1 MEQSGLKDERVAHI
15 AGSER
20 PGERPHYSGSS
31 RSERAS
37 SKPRTRWLRMS
48 GQSSVSC
55 DRKEDSPSQ
64 ETKQPNEF
72 SAAPS
77 RSPDL
82 PRNERRRVRPLPRFF
97 FLQNLRFFPFT
108 RCSVVLAR
116 SLSLLVGGPLAGI
129 PVGGAGRRLVGVVG
143 ALRPPVLPAHLPPPA
158 RNRRWRRGWGGGCR
172 QMFSPP
178 ASPARRCEFLRCRRS
193 VGLWS
198 EAGRV
203 VLIRGSGK
211 RSGPVRTCAVIE

>member
-20 PGERPHYSGSS
+20 PGERPRPRLLG
-31 RSERAS
+31 
-37 SKPRTRWLRMS
+37 PRTRWLRMS
-48 GQSSVSC
+48 GQSSFSC
-55 DRKEDSPSQ
+55 DRKEDPPVKKLNSQ
-64 ETKQPNEF
+64 TSFP
-72 SAAPS
+72 
-77 RSPDL
+77 
-82 PRNERRRVRPLPRFF
+82 PLPPAPPIFQKMRDGACDPSPGFF
-97 FLQNLRFFPFT
+97 YKISDSFLSL
-108 RCSVVLAR
+108 VAR
-116 SLSLLVGGPLAGI
+116 PSLLDLSLLVGGPLAGI

-143 ALRPPVLPAHLPPPA
+143 ALRPPVLLAHLPPPA

-211 RSGPVRTCAVIE
+211 RSGPVRACAVIE

>member
-48 GQSSVSC
+48 GQSSFSC

-97 FLQNLRFFPFT
+97 LQNLRFFPFT
-108 RCSVVLAR
+108 RCSAVLAR
-116 SLSLLVGGPLAGI
+116 SLSSGRWSLGRHPRRRRGPTSRRRCRCAPSSCPSGSSSAACAKPALAEGLGRRLPADVLTSCFSCEAVRVPPLPPLCRPLVGGRP
-129 PVGGAGRRLVGVVG
+129 RRPHS
-143 ALRPPVLPAHLPPPA
+143 R
-158 RNRRWRRGWGGGCR
+158 
-172 QMFSPP
+172 
-178 ASPARRCEFLRCRRS
+178 
-193 VGLWS
+193 LW
-198 EAGRV
+198 EK
-203 VLIRGSGK
+203 K
-211 RSGPVRTCAVIE
+211 RAC

>member
-97 FLQNLRFFPFT
+97 FTKSPILSFHSLLGRP
-108 RCSVVLAR
+108 CSI
-116 SLSLLVGGPLAGI
+116 SLSSGRWSLGRHPRRRRGPTSRRRCRCAPSSCPSGSSSAACAKPALAEGLGRRLPADALTSCFSCEAVRVPPLPPLCRPLVGGRP
-129 PVGGAGRRLVGVVG
+129 RRPHS
-143 ALRPPVLPAHLPPPA
+143 R
-158 RNRRWRRGWGGGCR
+158 
-172 QMFSPP
+172 
-178 ASPARRCEFLRCRRS
+178 
-193 VGLWS
+193 LW
-198 EAGRV
+198 EK
-203 VLIRGSGK
+203 K
-211 RSGPVRTCAVIE
+211 RAC

>member
-1 MEQSGLKDERVAHI
+1 MSELLISPDLRGLVSGRGPV
-15 AGSER
+15 
-20 PGERPHYSGSS
+20 YSGS
-31 RSERAS
+31 RQHRAAG
-37 SKPRTRWLRMS
+37 P
-48 GQSSVSC
+48 GQNGRGKVV
-55 DRKEDSPSQ
+55 RVRFRAIGRRIPPVKKLNSQ
-64 ETKQPNEF
+64 TSFPPLPP
-72 SAAPS
+72 APS
-77 RSPDL
+77 IFQKMRDGACDPSPGFFYKVSDSFL
-82 PRNERRRVRPLPRFF
+82 SLVARPSL
-97 FLQNLRFFPFT
+97 LD
-108 RCSVVLAR
+108 
-116 SLSLLVGGPLAGI
+116 LSLLVGGPLAGI

-211 RSGPVRTCAVIE
+211 GSGSVRALAVIE

>member
-48 GQSSVSC
+48 GQSSFSC

-97 FLQNLRFFPFT
+97 FYKISDSFLSL
-108 RCSVVLAR
+108 VAR
-116 SLSLLVGGPLAGI
+116 PSLLDLSLLVGGPLAGI

-172 QMFSPP
+172 QMLSPP

>member
-20 PGERPHYSGSS
+20 PGERPRPRLLG
-31 RSERAS
+31 
-37 SKPRTRWLRMS
+37 PRTRWLRMS
-48 GQSSVSC
+48 GQSSFSC

-97 FLQNLRFFPFT
+97 FYKISDSFLSL
-108 RCSVVLAR
+108 VAR
-116 SLSLLVGGPLAGI
+116 PSLLDLSLLVGGPLAGI

-172 QMFSPP
+172 QMLSPP

>member
-48 GQSSVSC
+48 GQSSFSC

-82 PRNERRRVRPLPRFF
+82 PRNERRRVRPLPRF

-172 QMFSPP
+172 QMLSPP

-193 VGLWS
+193 FGLWS